1 MRRAILIASIAL
13 ASLAG
18 GAALWAQSADDID
31 VQAIKARAAAMADD
45 AEAFV
50 AHVKDR
56 GDALREEA
64 TKTADGGRNN
74 LKRLSPAALPTGPKG
89 VVDFDELVA
98 GAVGN
103 LDAPRGQ
110 APQFIAFASL
120 SMPEESLKR
129 MIADV
134 SRAGGVVVFRGFPDN
149 SMKAFQSAIARL
161 VEDKA
166 DYASIG
172 IDPRLFRAFEI
183 QAVPTYIV
191 VGSDFDLCEGFRCKT
206 VVPPNDRLTG
216 NVTVE
221 YALASFA
228 DGSGPG
234 AKVAAVA
241 LGNLRKTQP

>member
-1 MRRAILIASIAL
+1 MRTILVASIAL
-13 ASLAG
+13 AGLAG
-18 GAALWAQSADDID
+18 GAALWAQTADDLD
-31 VQAIKARAAAMADD
+31 VEAVKARAAAMAAD

-64 TKTADGGRNN
+64 TSTADAGREN
-74 LKRLSPAALPTGPKG
+74 LKRLSPADLPAGPKDA
-89 VVDFDELVA
+89 VDFDELVA

-149 SMKAFQSAIARL
+149 SMKGFQSAIARI

-166 DYASIG
+166 DHASIG

-183 QAVPTYIV
+183 QAVPTYV
-191 VGSDFDLCEGFRCKT
+191 AVGSDFDLCEGFRCKT

-216 NVTVE
+216 NVTAE

-228 DGSGPG
+228 EGGGPG
-234 AKVAAVA
+234 AKVAVVA

>member
-1 MRRAILIASIAL
+1 MRAILIASIVL
-13 ASLAG
+13 AGLAG
-18 GAALWAQSADDID
+18 GAALWAQTADELDI
-31 VQAIKARAAAMADD
+31 QAIKARAAAMAED
-45 AEAFV
+45 AETFV

-56 GDALREEA
+56 GDALRDEA
-64 TKTADGGRNN
+64 SSTADAGREN
-74 LKRLSPAALPTGPKG
+74 LKRLSPADLPTGPKG

-161 VEDKA
+161 VEEET

-172 IDPRLFRAFEI
+172 IDPRLFRAFDV
-183 QAVPTYIV
+183 QAVPTYV
-191 VGSDFDLCEGFRCKT
+191 TVGSDFDLCDGFRCKT
-206 VVPPNDRLTG
+206 IVPPNDRLTG

-228 DGSGPG
+228 DGGGPG

-241 LGNLRKTQP
+241 LRNLRKTQP

>member
-1 MRRAILIASIAL
+1 MRRILIISGAL
-13 ASLAG
+13 AGFVGVSALLA
-18 GAALWAQSADDID
+18 QTTDEID
-31 VQAIKARAAAMADD
+31 VQAIKARAAAMAED
-45 AEAFV
+45 AETFV

-64 TKTADGGRNN
+64 TATADGGREN
-74 LKRLSPAALPTGPKG
+74 LRRLSPADLPVGPKG

-103 LDAPRGQ
+103 IEAPRGQ

-161 VEDKA
+161 VNDEA

-172 IDPRLFRAFEI
+172 IDPRLFRAFEV
-183 QAVPTYIV
+183 QAVPTYIA

-221 YALASFA
+221 HALTSFA
-228 DGSGPG
+228 DGRGPG
-234 AKVAAVA
+234 ATVAGVA
-241 LGNLRKTQP
+241 LANLRKARQ

>member
-1 MRRAILIASIAL
+1 MRVILIASIVL
-13 ASLAG
+13 AGLAG
-18 GAALWAQSADDID
+18 GAALLAQTTDELDI
-31 VQAIKARAAAMADD
+31 QAIKARAAAMAAD
-45 AEAFV
+45 AETFV

-64 TKTADGGRNN
+64 SSAADGGHEN
-74 LKRLSPAALPTGPKG
+74 LKRLSAADLPAGPKG

-103 LDAPRGQ
+103 LNAPRGQ

-149 SMKAFQSAIARL
+149 SMKAFQTAIARL
-161 VEDKA
+161 VEDRA
-166 DYASIG
+166 DHASIG
-172 IDPRLFRAFEI
+172 IDPRLFRAFEV
-183 QAVPTYIV
+183 QAVPTYV
-191 VGSDFDLCEGFRCKT
+191 AVGSDFDLCEGFRCKS

-216 NVTVE
+216 NVTAE

-228 DGSGPG
+228 DGGGPG

-241 LGNLRKTQP
+241 LGNLRKTLP

>member
-1 MRRAILIASIAL
+1 VRRILITC
-13 ASLAG
+13 
-18 GAALWAQSADDID
+18 AALTGVVGVSALLAQTTDEID
-31 VQAIKARAAAMADD
+31 VQAIKARAAAMAED
-45 AEAFV
+45 AETFV

-64 TKTADGGRNN
+64 TTTADGGREN
-74 LKRLSPAALPTGPKG
+74 LRRLSPTDLPVGPKG
-89 VVDFDELVA
+89 VFDFDELVA

-103 LDAPRGQ
+103 IDAPRGQ

-161 VEDKA
+161 VKDEA

-172 IDPRLFRAFEI
+172 IDPRLFRAFEV
-183 QAVPTYIV
+183 QAVPTYIA

-206 VVPPNDRLTG
+206 VVPPNDRLIG

-221 YALASFA
+221 HALTSFA
-228 DGSGPG
+228 DGRGPG
-234 AKVAAVA
+234 AAVA
-241 LGNLRKTQP
+241 GVALANLRKARP

>member
-1 MRRAILIASIAL
+1 MRTILVASIAL

-18 GAALWAQSADDID
+18 GAALWAQTADDLD
-31 VQAIKARAAAMADD
+31 VEAVKARAAAMAAD

-64 TKTADGGRNN
+64 TSTADAGREN
-74 LKRLSPAALPTGPKG
+74 LKHLSPADLPAGSKG
-89 VVDFDELVA
+89 AVDFDELVA

-149 SMKAFQSAIARL
+149 SMKAFQSAIARI

-166 DYASIG
+166 DHASIG

-183 QAVPTYIV
+183 QAVPTYV
-191 VGSDFDLCEGFRCKT
+191 AVGSDFDLCEGFRCKT

-216 NVTVE
+216 NVTAE

-228 DGSGPG
+228 EGGGPG

>member
-1 MRRAILIASIAL
+1 MRAILFASIIL
-13 ASLAG
+13 AGLAG
-18 GAALWAQSADDID
+18 GATLLAQTSDELDI
-31 VQAIKARAAAMADD
+31 QAIKARAAAMAAD
-45 AEAFV
+45 AETFV

-64 TKTADGGRNN
+64 TSTAEGGREN
-74 LKRLSPAALPTGPKG
+74 LKRLAPADLPTGPKG

-129 MIADV
+129 MIVDV

-149 SMKAFQSAIARL
+149 SMKAFQTAIARL
-161 VEDKA
+161 VKNEA

-172 IDPRLFRAFEI
+172 VDPRLFRAFDV
-183 QAVPTYIV
+183 QAVPTYV
-191 VGSDFDLCEGFRCKT
+191 AVSSDFDLCDGFRCKT
-206 VVPPNDRLTG
+206 IVPPNDRLTG

-228 DGSGPG
+228 DGGGAG